1 MSANTIF
8 INRDIDE
15 DYNDEKLYKGRFYLS
30 IATKSLSEV
39 ANIENELRN
48 IFRRLSINVYN

>member
-1 MSANTIF
+1 MSANTVF
-8 INRDIDE
+8 INRDIDKE
-15 DYNDEKLYKGRFYLS
+15 FDEEKVYKGRFYLS
-30 IATKSLSEV
+30 IATKSISEV

>member
-1 MSANTIF
+1 MHDIN
-8 INRDIDE
+8 INRDIDKE
-15 DYNDEKLYKGRFYLS
+15 FDEEKVYKGRFYLS
-30 IATKSLSEV
+30 IATKSISEV